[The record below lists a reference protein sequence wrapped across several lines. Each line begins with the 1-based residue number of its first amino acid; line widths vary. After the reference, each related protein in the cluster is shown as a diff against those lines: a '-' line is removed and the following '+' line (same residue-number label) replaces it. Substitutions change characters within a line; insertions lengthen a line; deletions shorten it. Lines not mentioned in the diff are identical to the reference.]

1 MPHSVAQTGYAEQAK
16 ITCLHHKAI
25 YGSISGNMIRK
36 LTVEGMTVFQ
46 HTESFHF
53 VPGINIIVGGND
65 SGKSH
70 LMKLCYAISK
80 WGCGGSRRDLPE
92 VWAEEKRLRQDLL
105 RVFGTRDLTSLTSRS
120 SGKTTIAKVKASLE
134 GDKVPA
140 GTADVAFSFKAHC
153 EEEGLRITAMPERY
167 LSSNAV
173 FLSPREVLSIYPCYM
188 QAGKRYPELLDSASW
203 ELCRALEEEPSGRG
217 LPGNLQYVLQ
227 QIETLLSGRLQRMN
241 GRFYLQRPGQE
252 PLELNL
258 VAEGFKRIGTLGL
271 LIGNGTV
278 RSGTALFWDEP
289 EMNLNT
295 THLPLLVRILMGLCR
310 AGVQVMLTTHSL
322 FMLRELV
329 IQLAEKRHTEISRRF
344 FGMQPAFSSSQGV
357 RTSAGNS
364 IDEIDHIDS
373 LDAEMEQADRY
384 LNMNYNPEEEA

>member
-1 MPHSVAQTGYAEQAK
+1 
-16 ITCLHHKAI
+16 
-25 YGSISGNMIRK
+25 MIRK

-46 HTESFHF
+46 HQESFHF

-105 RVFGTRDLTSLTSRS
+105 RVFGTRDLTSLTSRR
-120 SGKTTIAKVKASLE
+120 GGRNVQARVRCSLE
-134 GDKVPA
+134 GEKVPA
-140 GTADVAFSFKAHC
+140 GTADLAFSFKANC
-153 EEEGLRITAMPERY
+153 EEEGLRISTMPERY

-203 ELCRALEEEPSGRG
+203 ELCRALENESSPA
-217 LPGNLQYVLQ
+217 LPHALRYVVK
-227 QIETLLSGRLQRMN
+227 QIEQLLGGKLLRHN

-252 PLELNL
+252 ALELNL
-258 VAEGFKRIGTLGL
+258 IAEGFKRIGTLGL

-278 RSGTALFWDEP
+278 RPGTSLFWDEP
-289 EMNLNT
+289 EMNLNAG
-295 THLPLLVRILMGLCR
+295 HLPLLVNLMMTLCR
-310 AGVQVMLTTHSL
+310 AGVQLLLTTHSL
-322 FMLRELV
+322 FLLREMV
-329 IQLAEKRHTEISRRF
+329 IQLADKQNAGVSRHF
-344 FGMQPAFSSSQGV
+344 FGLQ
-357 RTSAGNS
+357 AGRVEGRRVS
-364 IDEIDHIDS
+364 EADELDQLAHLDS
-373 LDAEMEQADRY
+373 LEAEQEQADRY
-384 LNMNYNPEEEA
+384 LSLMPQLSEEI

>member
-1 MPHSVAQTGYAEQAK
+1 
-16 ITCLHHKAI
+16 
-25 YGSISGNMIRK
+25 MIRK

-46 HTESFHF
+46 RPEVFHF

-105 RVFGTRDLTSLTSRS
+105 RVFGTHDLTSLTSRS
-120 SGKTTIAKVKASLE
+120 AGKNAEARVKASLE
-134 GDKVPA
+134 GEKVPT
-140 GTADVAFSFKAHC
+140 GTADVAFNFKAHC
-153 EEEGLRITAMPERY
+153 EEEGLHIQTMPERY

-203 ELCRALEEEPSGRG
+203 ELCRALETEPSSP
-217 LPGNLQYVLQ
+217 LPHVLRYVVQ
-227 QIETLLSGRLQRMN
+227 QIEKLLGGKLQRRN

-252 PLELNL
+252 ALELNL
-258 VAEGFKRIGTLGL
+258 IAEGFKRIGTLGL
-271 LIGNGTV
+271 LLNNGTV

-289 EMNLNT
+289 EMNLNAG
-295 THLPLLVRILMGLCR
+295 HLPLLVNLMLTLCR
-310 AGVQVMLTTHSL
+310 AGVQLVLTTHSL
-322 FMLRELV
+322 FLLRELV
-329 IQLAEKRHTEISRRF
+329 IQLAEEQNKGTSRRF
-344 FGMQPAFSSSQGV
+344 FGLQ
-357 RTSAGNS
+357 AGRVEGPRVS
-364 IDEIDHIDS
+364 EADELDKLAHLDS
-373 LDAEMEQADRY
+373 LEAEQEQADRY
-384 LNMNYNPEEEA
+384 LSLMPQLSDDI

>member
-1 MPHSVAQTGYAEQAK
+1 
-16 ITCLHHKAI
+16 
-25 YGSISGNMIRK
+25 MIRK

-46 HTESFHF
+46 RPESFHF

-120 SGKTTIAKVKASLE
+120 GGKDIVARVKASLE
-134 GDKVPA
+134 GEKVPT
-140 GTADVAFSFKAHC
+140 GTADVAFQFKAHC
-153 EEEGLRITAMPERY
+153 EEEGLRISTMPERY

-203 ELCRALEEEPSGRG
+203 ELCRALETEPSAP
-217 LPGNLQYVLQ
+217 LPQALRYVVK
-227 QIETLLSGRLQRMN
+227 QIEHLLGGKLQRRN

-252 PLELNL
+252 TLELNL
-258 VAEGFKRIGTLGL
+258 IAEGFKRIGTLGL
-271 LIGNGTV
+271 LLSNGTV
-278 RSGTALFWDEP
+278 RPGTALFWDEP
-289 EMNLNT
+289 EMNLNAG
-295 THLPLLVRILMGLCR
+295 HLPLLVNLMMTLCR
-310 AGVQVMLTTHSL
+310 AGVQLVLTTHSL
-322 FMLRELV
+322 FLLRELV
-329 IQLAEKRHTEISRRF
+329 IQLAEAQNRSTTRRF
-344 FGMQPAFSSSQGV
+344 FGLQ
-357 RTSAGNS
+357 AGRVENGKRVS
-364 IDEIDHIDS
+364 EADELDKLAHLDS
-373 LDAEMEQADRY
+373 LEAEQEQADRY
-384 LNMNYNPEEEA
+384 LSLMPQLNDEI